1 MSSKMADEG
10 KTEAVQQTAFSIV
23 DEEGVATG
31 GSWTKGGD
39 VPKMPA
45 HLRARLEK
53 SKERHTKKGSLEQRM
68 AKVEASRQSHLEH
81 VQMKARASNELATSS
96 HK

>member
-31 GSWTKGGD
+31 VVDEGD
-39 VPKMPA
+39 DVDA

-53 SKERHTKKGSLEQRM
+53 SKERHAKKGSLEQRM
-68 AKVEASRQSHLEH
+68 AKADSRQSHLEN
-81 VQMKARASNELATSS
+81 VQMKARASTELATSS